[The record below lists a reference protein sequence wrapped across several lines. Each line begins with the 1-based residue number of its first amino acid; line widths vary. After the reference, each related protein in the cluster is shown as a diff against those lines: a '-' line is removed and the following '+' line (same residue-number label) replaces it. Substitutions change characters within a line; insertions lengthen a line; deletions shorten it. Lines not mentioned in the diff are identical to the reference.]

1 MLSHWRAIHWW
12 IAGST
17 LLIVITASACGL
29 EQQAAIGLGLILLA
43 FLPD

>member
-17 LLIVITASACGL
+17 LLIVITASVCGL
-29 EQQAAIGLGLILLA
+29 EQQAAMGFGLILLA